1 MLILL
6 SRKEGDLISKCM
18 RFLVLAGCLY
28 LCACEDREIIK
39 DVGHTRF
46 ISYADGQMKMIK
58 EGKTY
63 RVIINEDF
71 VIFEEE

>member
-1 MLILL
+1 M
-6 SRKEGDLISKCM
+6 ISLTMKVI
-18 RFLVLAGCLY
+18 VLAGCLFF
-28 LCACEDREIIK
+28 AGCEDRELIK

-46 ISYADGQMKMIK
+46 ISYPNGQMKMIK

-63 RVIINEDF
+63 RVIISDDY